1 MSARYS
7 PLPDPPFARAHQEK
21 KPLRL
26 TKTKNFRSA
35 GTIGAIDPF
44 MGGVRSV
51 AVVPTVSFGG
61 APRVLPTGPV
71 GGIIGPYGRPAPI
84 GGGVGVSRTTVVNR
98 GAGVSGV
105 IRPGGRGPVN
115 RPNRRGRL
123 LQTATIV

>member
-1 MSARYS
+1 
-7 PLPDPPFARAHQEK
+7 
-21 KPLRL
+21 
-26 TKTKNFRSA
+26 
-35 GTIGAIDPF
+35 

-51 AVVPTVSFGG
+51 AVVPTVRFGG
-61 APRVLPTGPV
+61 APRFLPTGPV
-71 GGIIGPYGRPAPI
+71 GGIIGHYGRPAPI
-84 GGGVGVSRTTVVNR
+84 GGGVGVSRTAVVGVNR

>member
-44 MGGVRSV
+44 MGGFRSV

-123 LQTATIV
+123 LQTATVV